1 MRCVTPAKDAPAPL
15 DARRPERTDGRP
27 APELRATATAPVSA
41 SHDALG
47 GSPLDPRLTFAS
59 FVIGRSNTLAHA
71 AARQVAEGRRG
82 DRVMFNPLY
91 IHAGVGLGKTHLL
104 QAVTWAGNSG
114 SERKVLYLTAEKF
127 MYGFVAALKTQTAL
141 AFKEA
146 LRGIDVLVIDDLQF
160 LQGKSTQAEFCH
172 TLNALIDAGR
182 QVVIAADRP
191 PSDLES
197 LDDRVR
203 SRLAG
208 GLVVEM
214 GSLGE
219 ELRLGILKSRVAA
232 ARAHHATFDVPAPVL
247 DYLARTIT
255 HNGRDLE
262 GAVNRLLAHSKLNAQ
277 PVTLEMAE
285 REVRDLIRP
294 QEPKR
299 IKIEDIQRVVARQYN
314 VSRSDLL
321 SSRRTA
327 NVVRPRQVAM
337 YLAKTLTLRSLP
349 EIGRRFGGR
358 DHTTVLHAVRK
369 IEALVAKDVALVRR
383 GRSRSS
389 ASCRSNARTGSS
401 PPCGTG
407 WPVAAAAD
415 RGAAGHFCRKRG
427 ERPRRFPCAG
437 GHPRHL
443 AVPPRVWSNPASI
456 RLFGFQMP
464 RRCLSGRPAFPSL
477 GSGGYCNEGHG
488 RTRATA
494 EIAGPRPSRGRAPQH
509 HSDPR
514 QRAVPR
520 RKRPAVAESH
530 RPRPRGDRNAG
541 GGNRDR
547 RLDHR
552 AGAHVLRHRAQT
564 ARRLADRAGRRRRP
578 RGAGDPRRPL
588 ALHAADPAGKRFPGS
603 RRRRH
608 DAFVH
613 AGRRRPEAADRPHAV
628 RDLDRRDALLPQR
641 HLSARAGTRQ
651 GRDPARGRDRRPSA
665 GAGRSA
671 VAEGRGRHAGRDR
684 AAQDRRRS
692 AAADRGQ

>member
-1 MRCVTPAKDAPAPL
+1 MTKMEQERWSRVKGRLRSTVGEDVYTSWFARMDLEAVQDASVHLSVPTRFLKSWIQAHYAERVLSCWQAEMPEVHRIDLTVRSAMRCAAPVKEAPAPVEV
-15 DARRPERTDGRP
+15 RRTDNRP
-27 APELRATATAPVSA
+27 AFEPRMTATTPVAA

-47 GSPLDPRLTFAS
+47 GSPLDPRLTFGS
-59 FVIGRSNTLAHA
+59 FVVGRSNTLAHA

-82 DRVMFNPLY
+82 DPVMFNPLY

-104 QAVTWAGNSG
+104 QAVTWAGNAG
-114 SERKVLYLTAEKF
+114 GEHKVLYLTAEKF

-214 GSLGE
+214 GVLGE

-232 ARAHHATFDVPAPVL
+232 ARAHHASFEVPEPVL
-247 DYLARTIT
+247 DYLARSIT

-262 GAVNRLLAHSKLNAQ
+262 GAINRLLAHSKLNNQ
-277 PVTLEMAE
+277 LVTLEMAE

-294 QEPKR
+294 SEPKR

-369 IEALVAKDVALVRR
+369 IEGLVSKDTALSEEVESL
-383 GRSRSS
+383 
-389 ASCRSNARTGSS
+389 
-401 PPCGTG
+401 
-407 WPVAAAAD
+407 
-415 RGAAGHFCRKRG
+415 KRQLQ
-427 ERPRRFPCAG
+427 E
-437 GHPRHL
+437 
-443 AVPPRVWSNPASI
+443 
-456 RLFGFQMP
+456 
-464 RRCLSGRPAFPSL
+464 
-477 GSGGYCNEGHG
+477 
-488 RTRATA
+488 
-494 EIAGPRPSRGRAPQH
+494 
-509 HSDPR
+509 
-514 QRAVPR
+514 
-520 RKRPAVAESH
+520 
-530 RPRPRGDRNAG
+530 
-541 GGNRDR
+541 
-547 RLDHR
+547 
-552 AGAHVLRHRAQT
+552 
-564 ARRLADRAGRRRRP
+564 
-578 RGAGDPRRPL
+578 
-588 ALHAADPAGKRFPGS
+588 
-603 RRRRH
+603 
-608 DAFVH
+608 
-613 AGRRRPEAADRPHAV
+613 
-628 RDLDRRDALLPQR
+628 
-641 HLSARAGTRQ
+641 
-651 GRDPARGRDRRPSA
+651 
-665 GAGRSA
+665 
-671 VAEGRGRHAGRDR
+671 
-684 AAQDRRRS
+684 
-692 AAADRGQ
+692 

>member
-1 MRCVTPAKDAPAPL
+1 MSNMEQDHWTRVKGRLRSSVGEDVFSSWFARMDLEAVQDESVHLSVPTRFLKSWIQAHYAERVLDAWRAEMPKVSRVDLTVRSAMRNVAPAKDVALQAEP
-15 DARRPERTDGRP
+15 RRAESAGNRP
-27 APELRATATAPVSA
+27 AADIRSNATAPVSA
-41 SHDALG
+41 SHEALG

-59 FVIGRSNTLAHA
+59 FVLGRANTLAHA

-82 DRVMFNPLY
+82 DPVMFNPLY

-104 QAVTWAGNSG
+104 QAVTWAGNSNP
-114 SERKVLYLTAEKF
+114 ERKVLYLTAEKF

-160 LQGKSTQAEFCH
+160 LQGKTTQAEFCH

-197 LDDRVR
+197 LDERVR

-214 GSLGE
+214 GTLGE

-232 ARAHHATFDVPAPVL
+232 ARAHHASFDVPEPVL

-262 GAVNRLLAHSKLNAQ
+262 GAINRLLAHSKLNATA
-277 PVTLEMAE
+277 VTLEMAE

-294 QEPKR
+294 MEPKR

-369 IEALVAKDVALVRR
+369 IEALVGKDTSLQDEVESL
-383 GRSRSS
+383 
-389 ASCRSNARTGSS
+389 
-401 PPCGTG
+401 
-407 WPVAAAAD
+407 
-415 RGAAGHFCRKRG
+415 KRQ
-427 ERPRRFPCAG
+427 
-437 GHPRHL
+437 L
-443 AVPPRVWSNPASI
+443 A
-456 RLFGFQMP
+456 
-464 RRCLSGRPAFPSL
+464 
-477 GSGGYCNEGHG
+477 E
-488 RTRATA
+488 
-494 EIAGPRPSRGRAPQH
+494 
-509 HSDPR
+509 
-514 QRAVPR
+514 
-520 RKRPAVAESH
+520 
-530 RPRPRGDRNAG
+530 
-541 GGNRDR
+541 
-547 RLDHR
+547 
-552 AGAHVLRHRAQT
+552 
-564 ARRLADRAGRRRRP
+564 
-578 RGAGDPRRPL
+578 
-588 ALHAADPAGKRFPGS
+588 
-603 RRRRH
+603 
-608 DAFVH
+608 
-613 AGRRRPEAADRPHAV
+613 
-628 RDLDRRDALLPQR
+628 
-641 HLSARAGTRQ
+641 
-651 GRDPARGRDRRPSA
+651 
-665 GAGRSA
+665 
-671 VAEGRGRHAGRDR
+671 
-684 AAQDRRRS
+684 
-692 AAADRGQ
+692 